1 MKASRWPVAG
11 FVVYLLAG
19 VVLSGLRYA
28 TLEDHNYSDMFMI
41 LFAPWYGL
49 IYGLAGAAVG
59 YQYYRRA
66 YLSAAA
72 VSVIGALVIVATVPV
87 IRL

>member
-11 FVVYLLAG
+11 FIVYLLAG
-19 VVLSGLRYA
+19 VALSGLRYT
-28 TLEDHNYSDMFMI
+28 TLDDRNYPDMFMI

-49 IYGLAGAAVG
+49 IYGLAAAAVG
-59 YQYYRRA
+59 YQCYRKA
-66 YLSAAA
+66 YLSAVV
-72 VSVIGALVIVATVPV
+72 VSVVGALVIVATVPV

>member
-11 FVVYLLAG
+11 FVVYLLVG

-28 TLEDHNYSDMFMI
+28 TLDDRNYPGMFMI

-59 YQYYRRA
+59 YQCYRRS
-66 YLSAAA
+66 YLSAVAI
-72 VSVIGALVIVATVPV
+72 SVIGALGIVATVPV